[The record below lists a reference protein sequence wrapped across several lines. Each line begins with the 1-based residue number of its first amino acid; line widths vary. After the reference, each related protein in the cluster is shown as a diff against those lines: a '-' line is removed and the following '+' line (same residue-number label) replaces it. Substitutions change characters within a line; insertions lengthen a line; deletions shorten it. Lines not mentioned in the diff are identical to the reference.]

1 MTTQAPN
8 RALLTAQPYK
18 ELVRG
23 FQWQIPETFN
33 IGAAT
38 TGFWAKADPDRLAI
52 IDEQEDGSIR
62 EWSFLALDRL
72 ANRFANAL
80 TAAGARVGD
89 RIGVHLPQRVETAAA
104 HLGALKAGLITV
116 PLFELFGEDALNF
129 RLRTA
134 EARFLV
140 TSAAGAALVDR
151 DNLPS
156 LTAVISVDGASDHA
170 LSWTEFVYPARDQFE
185 ALATRADDRAFIIFT
200 SGTEGPPKG
209 AVHAHRVLLGHL
221 PGVEMPQNF
230 MPRPDDRFWTPADWS
245 WIGGLLDV
253 LMPALYLGV
262 PVIARRLAKFDPEAA
277 FDLMARH
284 RVRNAFLPPTALK
297 FMAKSIERPVPSVD
311 LRSIGS
317 GGERL
322 GAPLQEWSQTVFGR
336 PVNEFYG
343 QTEVNLII
351 SNCHEIMDIKPGF
364 MGRAVPG
371 HYVAIVDDEGV
382 VLPAGE
388 VGNFAV
394 RRPDPVLFLE
404 YFRLPD
410 KTAEKFVGDWCILG
424 DRGYRD
430 REGYFWFEGRND
442 DVISSAGYRI
452 GPSEIEECL
461 QTHDAVQ
468 LSGVIGRED
477 ADRGEIVVAYVVV
490 AKGVTADKALKSKL
504 QDHVR
509 SRLSGHAYPREIC
522 FIDDLPMT
530 ITGKIQRGVLRQ
542 MDQRRAH
549 DAEAT

>member
-209 AVHAHRVLLGHL
+209 RGARPPGAARPPARGGNAAELHAPARRPLLD
-221 PGVEMPQNF
+221 P
-230 MPRPDDRFWTPADWS
+230 
-245 WIGGLLDV
+245 GGLVVDWRPARRAHARALSRGAGDR
-253 LMPALYLGV
+253 PALCQ
-262 PVIARRLAKFDPEAA
+262 
-277 FDLMARH
+277 
-284 RVRNAFLPPTALK
+284 VRP
-297 FMAKSIERPVPSVD
+297 
-311 LRSIGS
+311 
-317 GGERL
+317 
-322 GAPLQEWSQTVFGR
+322 
-336 PVNEFYG
+336 
-343 QTEVNLII
+343 
-351 SNCHEIMDIKPGF
+351 
-364 MGRAVPG
+364 
-371 HYVAIVDDEGV
+371 
-382 VLPAGE
+382 
-388 VGNFAV
+388 
-394 RRPDPVLFLE
+394 
-404 YFRLPD
+404 
-410 KTAEKFVGDWCILG
+410 
-424 DRGYRD
+424 
-430 REGYFWFEGRND
+430 
-442 DVISSAGYRI
+442 
-452 GPSEIEECL
+452 
-461 QTHDAVQ
+461 
-468 LSGVIGRED
+468 
-477 ADRGEIVVAYVVV
+477 
-490 AKGVTADKALKSKL
+490 
-504 QDHVR
+504 R
-509 SRLSGHAYPREIC
+509 SRL
-522 FIDDLPMT
+522 
-530 ITGKIQRGVLRQ
+530 
-542 MDQRRAH
+542 
-549 DAEAT
+549 

>member
-1 MTTQAPN
+1 MKKDVPS
-8 RALLTAQPYK
+8 RALLSAQPYK

-38 TGFWAKADPDRLAI
+38 TGFWAKADPDRIAI

-89 RIGVHLPQRVETAAA
+89 RVGVHLPQRVETAAA

-129 RLRTA
+129 RLRAA

-140 TSAAGAALVDR
+140 TNATGAAQVDH

-156 LTAVISVDGASDHA
+156 LTAVISVDGSTDQAQG
-170 LSWTEFVYPARDQFE
+170 WTEFVYPARDSFDPVQ
-185 ALATRADDRAFIIFT
+185 TRADDRAFIIFT

-221 PGVEMPQNF
+221 PGVELPQNF
-230 MPRPDDRFWTPADWS
+230 MPRPGDRFWTPADWS

-253 LMPALYLGV
+253 LLPALYLGV
-262 PVIARRLAKFDPEAA
+262 PVVARRFGKFDPDAA

-297 FMAKSIERPVPSVD
+297 FMAKAIERPVPGVE

-322 GAPLQEWSQTVFGR
+322 GAPLQAWSQAVFGR

-382 VLPAGE
+382 VMPAGE
-388 VGNFAV
+388 VGNIAV

-404 YFRLPD
+404 YFRLPA
-410 KTAEKFVGDWCILG
+410 KTAEKFIGDWCILG

-452 GPSEIEECL
+452 GPAEIEECL
-461 QTHDAVQ
+461 QTHAAVQ
-468 LSGVIGRED
+468 FSGVIGRQD
-477 ADRGEIVVAYVVV
+477 PDRGEIVVAYVVP
-490 AKGVTADKALKSKL
+490 AAGTSADDRLKDQL
-504 QDHVR
+504 QEHVR
-509 SRLSGHAYPREIC
+509 TRLSAHAYPRDIC

-530 ITGKIQRGVLRQ
+530 ITGKIQRGVLRRI
-542 MDQRRAH
+542 DARRAKG
-549 DAEAT
+549 DAGA